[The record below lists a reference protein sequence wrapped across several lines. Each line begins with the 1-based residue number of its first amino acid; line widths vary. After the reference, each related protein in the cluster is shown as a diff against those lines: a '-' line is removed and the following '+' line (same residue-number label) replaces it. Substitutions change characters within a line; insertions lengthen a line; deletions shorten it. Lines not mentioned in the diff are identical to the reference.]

1 MKKIMLIVLAILLL
15 SFSIASA
22 QETDVEEKTLNFDT
36 IGELI
41 SWETTA
47 EEIYELLSEYDVE
60 VEVEQDD
67 EYGKTISASKET
79 EDEIFMYV
87 FYFDDETE
95 ALWEVECVTA
105 VYDGELLVPAF
116 QGLYESYGF
125 AESEPYENEKLA
137 EYAADFDESYIV
149 AGDSTIA
156 LLGAKAETEEAY
168 GQIALVLINREYF
181 EAL

>member
-125 AESEPYENEKLA
+125 AESEAK
-137 EYAADFDESYIV
+137 YAKGTPPRRYRV
-149 AGDSTIA
+149 
-156 LLGAKAETEEAY
+156 
-168 GQIALVLINREYF
+168 N
-181 EAL
+181 